1 MSTVNPSE
9 DRLKKLLRTSMTPTQ
24 QSQAN
29 MAPQP
34 THVEVNM
41 NGSISPIANIKVVGV
56 G

>member
-9 DRLKKLLRTSMTPTQ
+9 DRLKKLLRANMSPIQ
-24 QSQAN
+24 QNQAN
-29 MAPQP
+29 TSPQQ